1 MILDSWLTIFFFCF
15 FASFSQAADQT
26 RTRFPKLRGANECC
40 YWHHMLWAAAA
51 AQMILRVGV
60 NNVHPRHHENT
71 GLIGFIGLLLGT
83 RSGRGHT
90 LMRPAVLGCRL
101 LLFFFVVVLFLSE
114 VAKVK
119 TNLSA
124 PQHCI
129 FLLLPHPGLGIGPI
143 SWVALSSRLI
153 GMRQL
158 LLHIISLV

>member
-1 MILDSWLTIFFFCF
+1 MILDSWLTIFFFF

-71 GLIGFIGLLLGT
+71 GLIGFTGLPLGT

-90 LMRPAVLGCRL
+90 LMRPAVLGCGRSL
-101 LLFFFVVVLFLSE
+101 SFFFFVLFLSE

-129 FLLLPHPGLGIGPI
+129 FPLLPHPELGPI
-143 SWVALSSRLI
+143 SWVALSAHLI